1 MQSSHI
7 MVIVIVAMALFA
19 GVMKARYKAKHGIIE
34 DQDGNQS
41 VANPRENE
49 ALKAEIKALK
59 ERVIVLERLATDT
72 NTAVALD
79 REIERL
85 R

>member
-7 MVIVIVAMALFA
+7 MVMVIVAMALFA
-19 GVMKARYKAKHGIIE
+19 GVMKARYKAQQGIIE
-34 DQDGNQS
+34 DENGNQTVVNS
-41 VANPRENE
+41 REND